1 MRPKSIQLRL
11 QLWFGILLALLV
23 AGFGATAFQLQKIA
37 VLEKIDA
44 DLEQRVETVNVAF
57 RNTEASM
64 HARPRKPGQPPMDFR
79 EARPHGTPPL
89 MLRPPDRPRR
99 TAGQLPKKVTQLFA
113 ASNQCLFAVWDDAG
127 ILLAQSSPEAA
138 ALPRPADPYG
148 RTAIRHRTRGHWR
161 DAYQFTEMR
170 DCILVSCD
178 IAAEQ
183 ARLLRYAGG
192 LATIGALV
200 LAFGLGGGFL
210 FSRLL
215 ARSIR
220 NIGDTAKRI
229 SEERLSERIPTAGM
243 DRELGQ
249 LAEVLNA
256 TFARLDAA
264 FARQRQFTADA
275 AHELR
280 TPLAVILSDAQSA
293 LRRERSAEE
302 YRDTIRS
309 CEESAQ
315 KMRRL
320 SESLLE
326 LARLDA
332 GAELGPRSPADL
344 AQLAQE
350 AFGLVRAQAALHDIQ
365 IQLELSP
372 AAVTCHPEQIL
383 RVFCNLLVN
392 AIDYNHPGGSVRIAT
407 RPEPAG
413 AVAIIADTGEGIAPE
428 AMPHIFD
435 RFYRANQ
442 ARPRAD
448 GHCGLGL
455 AICKSILDA
464 HGARI
469 EVACLPGQGTTFTLR
484 FPPENHLS

>member
-11 QLWFGILLALLV
+11 QLWFGFLLALLV
-23 AGFGATAFQLQKIA
+23 AGFGTTAFQLQKIA
-37 VLEKIDA
+37 ALEKIDA

-57 RNTEASM
+57 RDADSPR
-64 HARPRKPGQPPMDFR
+64 HGRLRPHGQPPPDFR
-79 EARPHGTPPL
+79 EPRPPRIPPPL
-89 MLRPPDRPRR
+89 DRPADRPMR
-99 TAGQLPKKVTQLFA
+99 SAVQLPNNVTRLFA
-113 ASNQCLFAVWDDAG
+113 ASNLCLFAVWGEDG
-127 ILLAQSSPEAA
+127 TLLAQSAPEAA
-138 ALPRPADPYG
+138 ALPRPADPHG
-148 RTAIRHRTRGHWR
+148 KTAIRYRTRGHWR
-161 DAYQFTEMR
+161 EAYQFTEMR
-170 DCILVSCD
+170 DCILVGCD

-192 LATIGALV
+192 LAAIGALI
-200 LAFGLGGGFL
+200 LALGLGGGFL

-220 NIGDTAKRI
+220 NIGDTARRI
-229 SEERLSERIPTAGM
+229 SEERLSERIPTADM

-344 AQLAQE
+344 ARLAQE
-350 AFGLVRAQAALHDIQ
+350 ALGLVRAQAALRDIQ
-365 IQLELSP
+365 IQTELSS
-372 AAVTCHPEQIL
+372 ATVTCHPEQIL
-383 RVFCNLLVN
+383 RVFSNLLVN
-392 AIDYNHPGGSVRIAT
+392 AIDYNRPGGTVRLAT
-407 RPEPAG
+407 RAEPAG
-413 AVAIIADTGEGIAPE
+413 AVATIADTGEGIAPD
-428 AMPHIFD
+428 ALPHIFD
-435 RFYRANQ
+435 RFYRANP

-464 HGARI
+464 HGARV
-469 EVACLPGQGTTFTLR
+469 EVTSLPGQGTTFILR
-484 FPPENHLS
+484 FPSENHLS